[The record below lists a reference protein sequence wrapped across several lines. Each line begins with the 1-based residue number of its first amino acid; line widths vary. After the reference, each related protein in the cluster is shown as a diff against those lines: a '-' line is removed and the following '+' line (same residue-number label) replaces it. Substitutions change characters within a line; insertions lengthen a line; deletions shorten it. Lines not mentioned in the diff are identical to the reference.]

1 MATSNAISATG
12 KSLERLLTACF
23 ERDSP
28 LSDDRKAKA
37 VLVRAEDLD
46 VGGNQDS
53 VIKPPALSIFVHR
66 VEINRTMRAAWSAA
80 SELDGLVH
88 LPLDLHL
95 LITPW
100 ADNAEWELQLLGRAM
115 QCLETTPILS
125 GPLLHPSGAWPAG
138 ESVQVVVD
146 DMSMEAVMRVFESLA
161 ADFRLSVPYL
171 ARVIR
176 IEGPDPLAG
185 PGVTTVAAGLRPN
198 GGGPT

>member
-1 MATSNAISATG
+1 MATSKAISATG
-12 KSLERLLTACF
+12 KSLVRLLTACF
-23 ERDSP
+23 KDIH
-28 LSDDRKAKA
+28 LSDDQEPPKA

-53 VIKPPALSIFVHR
+53 VIKPPALSVFVHR

-80 SELDGLVH
+80 SGLDGLVH

-100 ADNAEWELQLLGRAM
+100 ASNAEWELQLLGRAM

-125 GPLLHPSGAWPAG
+125 GPLLDPSGAWAAG
-138 ESVQVVVD
+138 ESVQVVAD
-146 DMSMEAVMRVFESLA
+146 DMSMEAVMRVFESLT

-171 ARVIR
+171 ARVVR
-176 IEGPDPLAG
+176 IEGPDPLAS
-185 PGVTTVAAGLRPN
+185 PGVTTVASGLRPN
-198 GGGPT
+198 GGAPA